1 MESMSV
7 GMGGRKPLGVL
18 EKNTINSEAWTPAR
32 LTKLPGLEVGKVFPG
47 ELKKNIVV
55 KGVVQGQ
62 QKLLGKSPE
71 RADAHG
77 SLGEEKNPVV
87 RILQDQLN
95 QMQISEE
102 ARREDYK
109 RLMSSLERKDLEAR
123 ENALKV
129 QRTIAELRDAEEL
142 RRDAE
147 VIRNESMDALKM
159 KSGLLKRISK
169 QTDRLLHLDEEN
181 KRLAEELENRTNEL
195 AALECMV
202 NNNTTI
208 PNASMSMIETAVV
221 VEDKHGNE
229 SAKIRA
235 LECQLACAEEQLI
248 QTSVEGIMESMVT
261 SIGLII
267 DHSSKEQE
275 TLSKHDLLR
284 SELDS
289 LLEFSDLEKHEL
301 EAYST
306 QVSEEMVE
314 LKSKL
319 AKMEVLSRKAE
330 QESKLTYR
338 KVSRK
343 VEVLREEL
351 ESAEKKAALHQQ
363 ECRTLRETTGQLET
377 DRDLAKNTLEEV
389 RRQHNSAIETA
400 RREIVAKKE
409 ELERE
414 RRLRESSSENI
425 KKLASENKRLVGDLK
440 SLSDRL
446 VEIESEN
453 ERNRSAPRND
463 EEISALKK
471 KLTELEGDLKRSH
484 FKQKILE
491 NDNESLR
498 AKAEMEDE
506 NSKDQE
512 IKNMKEQ
519 VEQYK
524 AFARRYKERA
534 DTTMADLTEKWELAK
549 KEVKRHWST
558 LSKLPEL
565 RELSRLVLEVSDQN
579 EQRKQARSRRMSVI

>member
-1 MESMSV
+1 ME
-7 GMGGRKPLGVL
+7 MGGRKPLAVL
-18 EKNTINSEAWTPAR
+18 DENTVNGEAWTPAR
-32 LTKLPGLEVGKVFPG
+32 LTKLPGLEVGKVVPA
-47 ELKKNIVV
+47 ELKKNNVL
-55 KGVVQGQ
+55 KGLVQG
-62 QKLLGKSPE
+62 LESLSGKSPE
-71 RADAHG
+71 RAAAHRDLVE
-77 SLGEEKNPVV
+77 SAEKNSVI
-87 RILQDQLN
+87 RILQEQLDKLR
-95 QMQISEE
+95 ISEE

-109 RLMSSLERKDLEAR
+109 RLLSSLEQRDLEAR

-129 QRTIAELRDAEEL
+129 QRTITELRDAEEL

-147 VIRNESMDALKM
+147 VIRSESMDALKM

-181 KRLAEELENRTNEL
+181 KRLQEELENRTNQL

-202 NNNTTI
+202 SNNTTI
-208 PNASMSMIETAVV
+208 PNASMSMIETAVD
-221 VEDKHGNE
+221 VEDRVGND
-229 SAKIRA
+229 SSKIRA
-235 LECQLACAEEQLI
+235 LEGKLACAEENLVK
-248 QTSVEGIMESMVT
+248 TSVEGVMDSIVT
-261 SIGLII
+261 SIGLTI
-267 DHSSKEQE
+267 DHSNKEQE
-275 TLSKHDLLR
+275 LLSKHDLLR

-289 LLEFSDLEKHEL
+289 LLEFSDLEKHEM
-301 EAYST
+301 EAHST
-306 QVSEEMVE
+306 RVSEEVVE

-319 AKMEVLSRKAE
+319 SKMEVLSRKAE
-330 QESKLTYR
+330 QESKLVYR

-351 ESAEKKAALHQQ
+351 ESAEKKAELQQ
-363 ECRTLRETTGQLET
+363 QQCRSLRETTRQLET

-389 RRQHNSAIETA
+389 RAQHNSAIETA

-414 RRLRESSSENI
+414 RRLRESSSEHLRE
-425 KKLASENKRLVGDLK
+425 LASENKRLVVDLK

-446 VEIESEN
+446 VELESEN
-453 ERNRSAPRND
+453 ERNRSAPQND
-463 EEISALKK
+463 EEISALKR
-471 KLTELEGDLKRSH
+471 KLNELEGDLKRSQ

-558 LSKLPEL
+558 LSKNPEL
-565 RELSRLVLEVSDQN
+565 RELSRLVLEVADQT